1 MPVIQ
6 NMVITMIQSLIKII
20 RFCESKEK
28 CSKDCCFFKQEL
40 NRKVCTI
47 GIPKNW
53 KIPKDLL
60 KNIIDLKEVKNEET
74 SSIS

>member
-1 MPVIQ
+1 MRVIQ
-6 NMVITMIQSLIKII
+6 SIVIIMIQSLIKII

-60 KNIIDLKEVKNEET
+60 KDIIDLKEVKNEET

>member
-1 MPVIQ
+1 
-6 NMVITMIQSLIKII
+6 MIQSLIKII

-28 CSKDCCFFKQEL
+28 CSKDCCFFKKEL

-60 KNIIDLKEVKNEET
+60 KDIIDLKEVKNEET
-74 SSIS
+74 SSVS

>member
-1 MPVIQ
+1 MLVIQ

-28 CSKDCCFFKQEL
+28 CSKDCCFFRQEL

-60 KNIIDLKEVKNEET
+60 KGINDLKEAKDEKT
-74 SSIS
+74 SDIS

>member
-1 MPVIQ
+1 MLVIQ
-6 NMVITMIQSLIKII
+6 NIAITMIQSLIKII

-60 KNIIDLKEVKNEET
+60 KDIIDLKEVKNEET
-74 SSIS
+74 SSVS

>member
-1 MPVIQ
+1 MLVIQ
-6 NMVITMIQSLIKII
+6 NMVIAMIQSLIKII

-28 CSKDCCFFKQEL
+28 CDKDCCFFKQEL

-60 KNIIDLKEVKNEET
+60 KNIIDLKEVKDEET

>member
-1 MPVIQ
+1 MLVIQ
-6 NMVITMIQSLIKII
+6 DIVIAMIQSLIKII

-60 KNIIDLKEVKNEET
+60 KDIIDLKEVKNEET